1 MNSQFGRYVEQVQR
15 RWWVVV
21 LVIAFCVTATA
32 MLADDRPSYVG
43 KALLVQ
49 SSPGHSPE
57 QDATMAVGYS
67 TLFNE
72 PATISRLRDIAEIPE
87 AVTFVASTVAAS
99 PILTI
104 EATAEDPELAQAA
117 AQRMAQVFREDIN
130 SARHSGYARDIQ
142 EAERQLQ
149 SAQSHPQPD
158 GSMNPLVPVLQA
170 RLDAMRDNGN
180 NQLQDLQLQAGVT
193 KTDPKLALQLL
204 SGTVGGLFLGIL
216 AALGLAAMSPRIA
229 NCADLL
235 DKTGVVPLVEVPG
248 GGSYNANKLQENQ
261 LRILANLV
269 SVQDLPKSA
278 VFALSDCHGVR
289 GAKRLAE
296 HLARLSAQ
304 QGRQTVLVYAD
315 NDVSEATS
323 QVGFNDAL
331 ADSGLV
337 NDALQ
342 DGPMDALRI
351 LRSGSFVADRYPLMS
366 RERIEAVLDELRV
379 TADAII
385 IAAPSLVDP
394 IDASP
399 LCAAA
404 DFTILVVGKRSSRSG
419 DVISAADALT
429 DAHATLLG
437 AVLTGKIN
445 KGGDSPKV
453 KTRHT
458 ADMADRATD
467 HEHKR

>member
-1 MNSQFGRYVEQVQR
+1 MNSQLGRYVEQVQR
-15 RWWVVV
+15 RWWVVM

-57 QDATMAVGYS
+57 QDATMSVGYS

-72 PATISRLRDIAEIPE
+72 PATISRLRSIAKIPE
-87 AVTFVASTVAAS
+87 DVTFVASTVAAS

-130 SARHSGYARDIQ
+130 SARHSGYAKEIQ

-149 SAQSHPQPD
+149 SAQSRPQPD

-170 RLDAMRDNGN
+170 RLDAMRDDGT

-204 SGTVGGLFLGIL
+204 SGSVGGLFLGIL

-229 NCADLL
+229 NSADLL
-235 DKTGVVPLVEVPG
+235 NKTGVVPLVEVPG
-248 GGSYNANKLQENQ
+248 GGSFKENRLRENQ

-289 GAKRLAE
+289 GAKGLAE

-315 NDVSEATS
+315 NDMSEATGN
-323 QVGFNDAL
+323 VGFNDAL
-331 ADSGLV
+331 ADSSLV
-337 NDALQ
+337 NDALLA
-342 DGPMDALRI
+342 GPMEALKI
-351 LRSGSFVADRYPLMS
+351 LPPGLFVADRYPLMS
-366 RERIEAVLDELRV
+366 RERIDAVLDEIRV

-385 IAAPSLVDP
+385 IAAPSITDP

-399 LCAAA
+399 ICAAA
-404 DFTILVVGKRSSRSG
+404 DFTILVVGRRSSRSG

-437 AVLTGKIN
+437 AVLTGKVA
-445 KGGDSPKV
+445 KGGDSLRAA
-453 KTRHT
+453 TRYTAET
-458 ADMADRATD
+458 ADRPTVDGPER
-467 HEHKR
+467 